1 MKNWLQ
7 DPKRRDTGKKNDLLT
22 SFMSSYHK
30 QKLSEKNTTSID
42 KMPT

>member
-7 DPKRRDTGKKNDLLT
+7 DPKRRDIRKKNGLLT

-30 QKLSEKNTTSID
+30 QELSEKNTASTD